1 MHYLRE
7 FRINHNRYAFCRVAL
22 VGKIAILFPLQSC
35 SEGMASY
42 PKLANLPFRRSHFH
56 RSENVPSKLRLCMI
70 TLTVVLYVFWTA
82 VPCYLECCS
91 S

>member
-1 MHYLRE
+1 MHYLCE
-7 FRINHNRYAFCRVAL
+7 FGINHNRYAFCRVML
-22 VGKIAILFPLQSC
+22 VGEKVIPFPVQSC
-35 SEGMASY
+35 SEGMISY
-42 PKLANLPFRRSHFH
+42 PKLANSLFRRSHFH

-70 TLTVVLYVFWTA
+70 TLTAVLYVFWTA

>member
-7 FRINHNRYAFCRVAL
+7 FGINHNRYAFCRVAL
-22 VGKIAILFPLQSC
+22 VGEIAIPFPVQSC
-35 SEGMASY
+35 SEGMVPY
-42 PKLANLPFRRSHFH
+42 HKLANLPFRRSHFH
-56 RSENVPSKLRLCMI
+56 RSENVPSKPRLCMI